1 MNFSIYL
8 LIYQVVG
15 VLLEQLRTN
24 ELKSS
29 IFSVQFIVLE
39 LNHTLK
45 STSN

>member
-29 IFSVQFIVLE
+29 IFFCLE
-39 LNHTLK
+39 LNY
-45 STSN
+45 SFFIFYAMRN